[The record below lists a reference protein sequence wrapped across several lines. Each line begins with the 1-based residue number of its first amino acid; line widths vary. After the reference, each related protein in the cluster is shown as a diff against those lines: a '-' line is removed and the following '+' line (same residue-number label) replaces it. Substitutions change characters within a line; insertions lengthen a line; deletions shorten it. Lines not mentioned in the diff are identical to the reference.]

1 MYKRCARYCVPSNE
15 ALNSRWQSY
24 VKSGNKF
31 LICWAGEGTG
41 HLQPGFEQFEIS
53 TPLGTIVLWAR
64 WDKICQVLLLPG
76 SVKTEWDWGFLPWP
90 FPPSWQG
97 LPESHSAYQFLS
109 KRNLLNYSSK
119 ANSTWQTETQPAVSS
134 TLPTGS
140 SDSAYRE
147 QWQCCLCRRLL
158 TGSKDAHKLP
168 CTNHTLLFCA
178 TCTTPRGK
186 TCPWGPCEKSCTQP
200 HNHSLPSSPGLSSY
214 RLSNICSAMSS
225 KGWCGSTAAFQMLST
240 LAKKLWTDPLAPS
253 SHWSL
258 FPDTCTAVLP
268 LCRSTELPGTAC
280 STSKVTDTCQVGHS
294 PNEGK
299 QGIHHTKCLGSLRL
313 LGIFRESQAKQEKIG
328 FFQVCLGSSE
338 IISSLS
344 SPGQSEQE
352 TAVPT
357 MFPNKWCVILLYV
370 FTWHQKNQLH

>member
-119 ANSTWQTETQPAVSS
+119 ANSTWQTQTQPAVSS

-140 SDSAYRE
+140 SDSAVCVGGCSQGAKMLTNYPAQTTHCCSVLPAQHHEAKHARE
-147 QWQCCLCRRLL
+147 VLVRRAVPSPTTIPFLPPQGSAATGWATSAQQWAARDDVGVQQHFKCYPLLPRSSELIPLPPAPIDPCFLTPALLLCPSAGAQSSQALPAAPARLL
-158 TGSKDAHKLP
+158 TPARWD
-168 CTNHTLLFCA
+168 
-178 TCTTPRGK
+178 TPQMKGNRA
-186 TCPWGPCEKSCTQP
+186 SITQ
-200 HNHSLPSSPGLSSY
+200 NVL
-214 RLSNICSAMSS
+214 
-225 KGWCGSTAAFQMLST
+225 AASGFWVFSERVRQNR
-240 LAKKLWTDPLAPS
+240 KK
-253 SHWSL
+253 
-258 FPDTCTAVLP
+258 
-268 LCRSTELPGTAC
+268 
-280 STSKVTDTCQVGHS
+280 
-294 PNEGK
+294 
-299 QGIHHTKCLGSLRL
+299 
-313 LGIFRESQAKQEKIG
+313 
-328 FFQVCLGSSE
+328 
-338 IISSLS
+338 
-344 SPGQSEQE
+344 
-352 TAVPT
+352 
-357 MFPNKWCVILLYV
+357 
-370 FTWHQKNQLH
+370 